1 MPAHIKFNSNGTKT
15 LKDANGNVSTLS
27 ASSAVQLRK
36 KQSVETISLADTT
49 QSTGALATSLKFSDV
64 PQIHPLLLKAIKK
77 EFGFES
83 MTPIQQLTIPTALGE
98 KGKGKDFIAQAAT
111 GQGKTLAFLVP
122 SLSCM
127 LENEK
132 NVQGIY
138 ILVLAPTRELALQI
152 QQVADKLLKHTEYKA
167 ACVIGGNKVSVE
179 QAELANEQ
187 VRVLIASPGKC
198 LDHIQRENFDPSH
211 LKYFILDEAD
221 RLLDSGFEETLK
233 KIVMQLPKERQTYLF
248 SATMTD
254 KVEDLAHISLKND
267 IVKLG
272 LDDANSKKVST
283 LEQKYYEVP
292 NDKKLAALISVLRNN
307 VDKKIIVFVS
317 TKLSVE
323 FVTCVLE
330 NTSNIGKVVQ
340 LSGNMNQNKRSE
352 IFFQFMEDKN
362 PGVLVATN
370 VAARGLDFPNVDLIV
385 QFDIPEQPADY
396 FHRAGRTARAGKK
409 GVSVLFLTPR
419 EKEVA
424 LSYFNMMLNNDKEDE
439 KDWEK
444 LEELDN
450 SVTDKQMNDIHREV
464 QSIVSNNQLS
474 RDVFKLVN
482 TYGSVFNMFARKL
495 GFKMNDFDEEGLKS
509 SFGLGGKGGSN
520 FKKSFDKSSSYN
532 KGGSYNNYNN
542 NNNGYNKFNT
552 KEEADNEED
561 SAETSTNGNGNNN
574 GHHSNGRDSNED
586 ENGGSKKRGLMEF
599 LESKSPKN
607 NGGFRGGRG
616 RGGRGGN
623 SFGGYKGGRNNNW
636 SNNNRSSSSWS
647 SNNNDSSE
655 SSVKPAHKK
664 HKKF

>member
-1 MPAHIKFNSNGTKT
+1 
-15 LKDANGNVSTLS
+15 
-27 ASSAVQLRK
+27 
-36 KQSVETISLADTT
+36 
-49 QSTGALATSLKFSDV
+49 
-64 PQIHPLLLKAIKK
+64 
-77 EFGFES
+77 

-111 GQGKTLAFLVP
+111 GQGKTLAFLIP

-167 ACVIGGNKVSVE
+167 ACVIGGNKVSAE
-179 QAELANEQ
+179 QAELADE
-187 VRVLIASPGKC
+187 K
-198 LDHIQRENFDPSH
+198 ENFDPSH

-233 KIVMQLPKERQTYLF
+233 KIVMQLPKQRQTYLF

-283 LEQKYYEVP
+283 LEQKYYQVP
-292 NDKKLAALISVLRNN
+292 NDKKLAALVSVLRNN

-424 LSYFNMMLNNDKEDE
+424 LSYFNMMLNSDKEEE

-444 LEELDN
+444 LEELEN
-450 SVTDKQMNDIHREV
+450 NVTDRQMNDIHREV
-464 QSIVSNNQLS
+464 QSIVSNNQLT

-509 SFGLGGKGGSN
+509 SFGLGGKGGSGN
-520 FKKSFDKSSSYN
+520 FKKSFDKSQSFN
-532 KGGSYNNYNN
+532 KG
-542 NNNGYNKFNT
+542 GYNKFN
-552 KEEADNEED
+552 KEEENEED
-561 SAETSTNGNGNNN
+561 SIETSTNNGKSDRN
-574 GHHSNGRDSNED
+574 GHDTNGDSNNE
-586 ENGGSKKRGLMEF
+586 ENGSKKRGLMEF

-607 NGGFRGGRG
+607 NGSFRGGRG

-623 SFGGYKGGRNNNW
+623 SYSGGGYKGGRNNSWSNKSSSW
-636 SNNNRSSSSWS
+636 SNNNG
-647 SNNNDSSE
+647 NGDNSE
-655 SSVKPAHKK
+655 SVKPAHKK